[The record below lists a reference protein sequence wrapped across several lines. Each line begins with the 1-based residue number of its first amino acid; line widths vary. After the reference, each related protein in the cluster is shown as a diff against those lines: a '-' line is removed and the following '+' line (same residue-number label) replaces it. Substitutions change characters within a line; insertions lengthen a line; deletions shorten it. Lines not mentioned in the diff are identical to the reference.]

1 MCDLSPGTA
10 IARNET
16 LGGASCH
23 EKGVEEQ
30 CYIGVVEDGRTD
42 TLDPSLLSA
51 APRPIRVVVQAGPDQ
66 GKELEVRDGTVL
78 IGTHADCQLQL
89 TDGGVSRRHLML
101 ELTGARVKVV
111 DQGSKNG
118 TRYMGAKFTRL
129 DVPVGATLE
138 LGNSSLALLPLLKP
152 GAMSERQSMGAMLGR
167 SPIMRRLF
175 AQLEAVG
182 PTDASSLIVGE
193 TGSGKELV
201 ARTIHDLSP
210 RAQQPFVVVDCGGL
224 TGSLVNSVLFG
235 HVRGAFT
242 GAVKDAVGLIES
254 AHGGTLFF
262 DEVASLPLE
271 LQPALLRVLESGTY
285 QRVGEGKVR
294 EADFRIIASTTRDL
308 QAEAKAGRFRTDLYF
323 RLASI
328 VLDVPPL
335 RERLDDIPVLARHF
349 AQQAGAKAP
358 LSASAVGGLS
368 AWRWPGNVRELQ
380 NAVERAVTLNEAPVG
395 GERSGEAKLED
406 FHHARDAALAA
417 FEKSYLESLL
427 TKHKGSASAVA
438 REAGI
443 ARSYLYRLLE
453 QHGLTPDDFR

>member
-1 MCDLSPGTA
+1 
-10 IARNET
+10 
-16 LGGASCH
+16 
-23 EKGVEEQ
+23 
-30 CYIGVVEDGRTD
+30 
-42 TLDPSLLSA
+42 
-51 APRPIRVVVQAGPDQ
+51 
-66 GKELEVRDGTVL
+66 
-78 IGTHADCQLQL
+78 
-89 TDGGVSRRHLML
+89 
-101 ELTGARVKVV
+101 
-111 DQGSKNG
+111 
-118 TRYMGAKFTRL
+118 
-129 DVPVGATLE
+129 
-138 LGNSSLALLPLLKP
+138 
-152 GAMSERQSMGAMLGR
+152 
-167 SPIMRRLF
+167 
-175 AQLEAVG
+175 
-182 PTDASSLIVGE
+182 
-193 TGSGKELV
+193 
-201 ARTIHDLSP
+201 
-210 RAQQPFVVVDCGGL
+210 
-224 TGSLVNSVLFG
+224 
-235 HVRGAFT
+235 
-242 GAVKDAVGLIES
+242 
-254 AHGGTLFF
+254 
-262 DEVASLPLE
+262 VASLPLE

-453 QHGLTPDDFR
+453 QHALTPDDFR

>member
-1 MCDLSPGTA
+1 M
-10 IARNET
+10 
-16 LGGASCH
+16 
-23 EKGVEEQ
+23 
-30 CYIGVVEDGRTD
+30 EDGRTD

-51 APRPIRVVVQAGPDQ
+51 TPRPIRVAVVAGPDL
-66 GKELEVRDGTVL
+66 GKSIEVRDGSVL
-78 IGTHADCQLQL
+78 VGTHPDCQLQL
-89 TDGGVSRRHLML
+89 TDSGVSRRHLML
-101 ELTGARVKVV
+101 ELTGARVKVI

-118 TRYMGAKFTRL
+118 TRYQGAKFTRL

-152 GAMSERQSMGAMLGR
+152 GALSDRPTLGGILGR
-167 SPIMRRLF
+167 SPVMRRLF

-182 PTDASSLIVGE
+182 PTDASTLLVGE
-193 TGSGKELV
+193 TGSGKELA
-201 ARTIHDLSP
+201 ARTLHDLGP
-210 RAQQPFVVVDCGGL
+210 RAQKPFVVVDCGSL

-242 GAVKDAVGLIES
+242 GAVKDAMGLIES

-262 DEVASLPLE
+262 DEIASLPLE

-294 EADFRIIASTTRDL
+294 EADFRVIASTTRDL
-308 QAEAKAGRFRTDLYF
+308 QHEANSGRFRSDLYF

-328 VLDVPPL
+328 VLDVPAL
-335 RERLDDIPVLARHF
+335 RDRLDDIPLLARHF
-349 AQQAGAKAP
+349 ATQAGAKAP
-358 LSASAVGGLS
+358 LSASAIGGLA
-368 AWRWPGNVRELQ
+368 AWRWPGNVRELK
-380 NAVERAVTLNEAPVG
+380 NAVERAVTLGEAPVG
-395 GERSGEAKLED
+395 GDRPSDVKSED
-406 FHHARDAALAA
+406 FHQARNQALAA